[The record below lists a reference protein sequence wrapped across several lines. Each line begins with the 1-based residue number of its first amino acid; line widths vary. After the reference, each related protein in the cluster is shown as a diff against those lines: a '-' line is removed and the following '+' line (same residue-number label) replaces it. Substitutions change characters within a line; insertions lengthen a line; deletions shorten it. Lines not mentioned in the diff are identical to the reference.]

1 MTRKLEDMLI
11 VQYVSI
17 ASTIVYLYDLVL
29 TFGAETELV
38 WTTRSGRVGQYVF
51 FFNRYSP
58 ILGLSVALLEL
69 NPFSA
74 QLSDKTYVNFL
85 YARTIVAAL

>member
-29 TFGAETELV
+29 TFGEETELV

-51 FFNRYSP
+51 FFVRRLNNPSLRFTGGPESLLSHPWAFRRSP
-58 ILGLSVALLEL
+58 RIEPV
-69 NPFSA
+69 
-74 QLSDKTYVNFL
+74 QC
-85 YARTIVAAL
+85 TIV